1 MARTLVSSLA
11 AIALF
16 LPHGASGA
24 AIIEPILRL
33 DLEGR
38 WDENLIDDGGDV
50 SSLIRPG
57 IGARLRAPTASA
69 ELVYLP
75 DGLFYGGGGHRRGG
89 VNHRLVGRQ
98 EMRLSRRTD
107 LVFTERF
114 ERAFDPTALS
124 RPGVLRTTG
133 ESSFAELQ
141 GDLTHRLARTWTGGL
156 RLREELVRLEE
167 AAAVNGAVHAPEGW
181 LAWEVGPRDTISLW
195 YRYQYFAPASGA
207 SAASH
212 EPRFGWRHALGR
224 YLHLDLEGGP
234 GIYQRR
240 GEASLLPV
248 GRASLSH
255 RRPGLS
261 LSLAYERSLFGATG
275 FRGAVWGDSATAVAV
290 WAFARRFEATVVA
303 GGFRNGAAPD
313 RAAFVVG
320 WGGAASVAYAFAP
333 DLSLRVGWRRIFQDQ
348 IREGDLPALG
358 ISRNI
363 FGMGLSWELGRD
375 TRPR

>member
-1 MARTLVSSLA
+1 MARNIALMA
-11 AIALF
+11 AICLL
-16 LPHGASGA
+16 LPGGARA
-24 AIIEPILRL
+24 AAKLEPILRL

-38 WDENLIDDGGDV
+38 WDENLVDDGGDI

-57 IGARLRAPTASA
+57 LGLRLRAPTARA

-98 EMRLSRRTD
+98 ELRFNRRTD
-107 LVFTERF
+107 LVLSERF

-141 GDLTHRLARTWTGGL
+141 GDFSHRFSRTWTGGL
-156 RLREELVRLEE
+156 RLREEIVRVEE
-167 AAAVNGAVHAPEGW
+167 ARAVNGAVHSPE
-181 LAWEVGPRDTISLW
+181 AWIAWALGPRDTVSLW
-195 YRYQYFAPASGA
+195 YRYQYFESASGSDA
-207 SAASH
+207 FSH
-212 EPRFGWRHALGR
+212 EPRLGWRHALTR
-224 YLHLDLEGGP
+224 YLHFDLEGGP
-234 GIYQRR
+234 ALYEGS
-240 GEASLLPV
+240 GDASYLPV
-248 GRASLSH
+248 GSASLVH

-261 LSLAYERSLFGATG
+261 LSLAYERTLFGATG
-275 FRGAVWGDSATAVAV
+275 FRGAVWGDSLTGVAV
-290 WAFARRFEATVVA
+290 WGFARRWEATFVL

-313 RAAFVVG
+313 RPAFVVG
-320 WGGAASVAYAFAP
+320 WGGAASVGYAFAP
-333 DLSLRVGWRRIFQDQ
+333 DLSLRFGWRRIFQDQ

-363 FGMGLSWELGRD
+363 LGLGLSWELGRD